1 ALMPVARDPK
11 RPADVR
17 ISALAAVPGGLAEVE
32 PALFDLLKQHLD
44 PNQPVATRS
53 AAADVLSKAK
63 LTPEQL
69 IALADSLKEVGP
81 MEVNRLLDAFAA
93 SGDDAVGRRLLAAL
107 KGFPG

>member
-1 ALMPVARDPK
+1 MDIVFRCD
-11 RPADVR
+11 
-17 ISALAAVPGGLAEVE
+17 

-69 IALADSLKEVGP
+69 IATRKADMVRMGKVIKEAGIRA
-81 MEVNRLLDAFAA
+81 E
-93 SGDDAVGRRLLAAL
+93 
-107 KGFPG
+107 